1 MSATEFAVPIADRYF
16 EDYVPGAVFEYGEVP
31 VTEAEIVEFA
41 RRFDPQYIHVDREG
55 AGQGP
60 FGGLIASGWHTAAMM
75 MRLIVDNFLPTSA
88 SLGSPG
94 IDELRW
100 LRPVRPGD
108 VLSVR
113 LSILEATRSR
123 SRPDRGVVR
132 TLCEVL
138 NQDREVVLSMKG
150 MNIIACRRPHPTPG
164 TPAPAGGRLGDP
176 PPRATSRMDGSRI
189 SPADRST
196 HPPGD
201 AAEGTGGDP

>member
-1 MSATEFAVPIADRYF
+1 LSASEFAVPVEDRYF
-16 EDYVPGAVFEYGEVP
+16 EDYVPSAVFEYGQIA

-41 RRFDPQYIHVDREG
+41 RRFDPQYLHVDIER
-55 AGQGP
+55 AVQGP

-75 MRLIVDNFLPTSA
+75 MGLIVDNFLPTST

-113 LSILEATRSR
+113 LSVLEATRSR
-123 SRPDRGVVR
+123 SKPDRGVVR

-138 NQDREVVLSMKG
+138 NQDREVVMSLRA
-150 MNIIACRRPHPTPG
+150 MNIIACRSPHPN
-164 TPAPAGGRLGDP
+164 P
-176 PPRATSRMDGSRI
+176 PPRAR
-189 SPADRST
+189 
-196 HPPGD
+196 
-201 AAEGTGGDP
+201 EGTGAGR